1 MFVQQVGVRSEW
13 RMCLSL
19 RRKDP
24 LTRKELLEAL
34 ENRVCVC
41 TYSPRV
47 GPRRTVQITL
57 MAEYLAKLD
66 NRPIG
71 FESTR
76 EAALFD
82 AHSINALDIDSNEW
96 LTIEVNSIQTF
107 QIP

>member
-1 MFVQQVGVRSEW
+1 MYVQQVGVRLKWIMS
-13 RMCLSL
+13 LSSH
-19 RRKDP
+19 RKDP

-47 GPRRTVQITL
+47 GPRRTVHITL
-57 MAEYLAKLD
+57 MAEYLAELD

-71 FESTR
+71 FDSTR

-82 AHSINALDIDSNEW
+82 AHSINALDIHTNEW
-96 LTIEVNSIQTF
+96 ITIEVNSINIF

>member
-1 MFVQQVGVRSEW
+1 MW
-13 RMCLSL
+13 RMSLSL
-19 RRKDP
+19 QRKDP

-47 GPRRTVQITL
+47 GPRRTVRITL
-57 MAEYLAKLD
+57 SPDYLADLD

-71 FESTR
+71 FETTR

-82 AHSINALDIDSNEW
+82 AHSINALDVDSNAW
-96 LTIEVNSIQTF
+96 VTIEVNSINIF

>member
-1 MFVQQVGVRSEW
+1 MFVLLDGDRSVW
-13 RMCLSL
+13 RMSLSSQ
-19 RRKDP
+19 RKDP
-24 LTRKELLEAL
+24 LTRKELIDAL

-47 GPRRTVQITL
+47 GPRRTVRITL
-57 MAEYLAKLD
+57 MAEHLAELD

-82 AHSINALDIDSNEW
+82 AHSINALDVDTNSW
-96 LTIEVNSIQTF
+96 VTIEVNSINIF